1 MRDAVDE
8 NDAVTVEMADRLDE
22 AGRTARRHR
31 RRRAR
36 AAVPPRFR
44 IVSRTERHVE
54 KLRTFAPAAMSTA
67 S

>member
-1 MRDAVDE
+1 VRDAVDE

-22 AGRTARRHR
+22 AGRTA
-31 RRRAR
+31 ADT
-36 AAVPPRFR
+36 AADALEPQFHPRFR